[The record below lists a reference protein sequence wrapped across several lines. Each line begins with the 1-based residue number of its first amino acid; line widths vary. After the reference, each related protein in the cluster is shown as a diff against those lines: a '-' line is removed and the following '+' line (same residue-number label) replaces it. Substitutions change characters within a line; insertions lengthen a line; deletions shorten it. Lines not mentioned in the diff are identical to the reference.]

1 MLPPLGKSRLCDA
14 RSMKTRLLALLLAVL
29 GSTALMARGQFTNG
43 QAATYVLGQSSFT
56 ASDSNPTSLH
66 YWGAQ
71 DIAIDTRTGK
81 AFVIDIYAS
90 RILRYANIDALAMGA
105 APEAVLGQTSLDVG
119 GSGTSASQMNSPG
132 GLALDSSGRLWVADT
147 GNNRVLRFD
156 NALSKSNG
164 TDADGV
170 LGQSNFTSSGTA
182 STQSGMSGPA
192 AVCVDYTGTLWVAD
206 TANNRILRFANAALK
221 SNGANAD
228 GVLGQ
233 TDFTNNSITIPAT
246 ASGMNQPSG
255 LCTDLSGHLWVAD
268 TNDARVLR
276 FDNAATEADSD
287 GAPADHVLGQLSLSG
302 GSSGTTAQL
311 LSSPVNIDID
321 STGLLAVSD
330 KNNKRCLLWANAA
343 SLGDGASASFV
354 LGQTSFN
361 VQGQGGLTANQFGDP
376 RSARFDAAGRLW
388 IVDGSARRVLR
399 FDRSP
404 MLGGSFQPQILTTRD
419 RRSVTFTIANAGPLP
434 AQFKLSTK
442 VKTLGH
448 GKVRTRWLL
457 DGANVTRSFRS
468 GAVATRVLSQGEST
482 ILVCKPTRLHGSI
495 GPLRLKVRVDAA
507 SKNYPSITASAA
519 TTLKQ

>member
-1 MLPPLGKSRLCDA
+1 MKIRLP
-14 RSMKTRLLALLLAVL
+14 ALL
-29 GSTALMARGQFTNG
+29 MAIGFCTVSARAQFTNG

-71 DIAIDTRTGK
+71 DVAIDAHTGK

-90 RILRYANIDALAMGA
+90 RILRYSDVDALAIGA

-119 GSGTSASQMNSPG
+119 GSGISASQMNTPSG
-132 GLALDSSGRLWVADT
+132 IALDSSGKLWVADT

-156 NALSKSNG
+156 NALVKPDG
-164 TDADGV
+164 AAADGV
-170 LGQSNFTSSGTA
+170 LGQADFVSSTAA

-192 AVCVDYTGTLWVAD
+192 AVCVDYAGTLWVAD
-206 TANNRILRFANAALK
+206 TTNNRVLRFANAATK
-221 SNGANAD
+221 ANGANAD

-233 TDFTNNSITIPAT
+233 PNFTNNAVTLPAT
-246 ASGMNQPSG
+246 ASCMNQPSG
-255 LCTDLSGHLWVAD
+255 LCADSSGHLWVAD

-276 FDNAATEADSD
+276 FDNASTEADSD
-287 GAPADHVLGQLSLSG
+287 GAPADHVLGQPSLTG
-302 GSSGTTAQL
+302 GSSGTSAQL

-343 SLGDGASASFV
+343 SLGDGADASFV

-361 VQGQGGLTANQFGDP
+361 VQGQGGVTASQFGDP

-399 FDRSP
+399 FDRSR
-404 MLGGSFQPQILTTRD
+404 MLGNSFQPQILTSRD
-419 RRSVTFTIANAGPLP
+419 KRSITFTISNAGPLP
-434 AQFKLSTK
+434 AQFTLSTK
-442 VKTLGH
+442 VNTLGH
-448 GKVRTRWLL
+448 GKVRDRWLL

-468 GAVATRVLSQGEST
+468 GTVTTRALSQDAT
-482 ILVCKPTRLHGSI
+482 TTLVYKAARLHGGGI
-495 GPLRLKVRVDAA
+495 APVRLKVRLAAA
-507 SKNYPSITASAA
+507 SAIYPTLTASTA
-519 TTLKQ
+519 TSLRQ

>member
-1 MLPPLGKSRLCDA
+1 
-14 RSMKTRLLALLLAVL
+14 MKIRPLALLVAL
-29 GSTALMARGQFTNG
+29 GFCMVSARAQFTNG

-71 DIAIDTRTGK
+71 DVAIDTRTGK

-90 RILRYANIDALAMGA
+90 RVLRYSNVDTLAMGG

-119 GSGTSASQMNSPG
+119 GPGTSASQMDGPC

-156 NALSKSNG
+156 NALTKANG
-164 TDADGV
+164 AAADGV
-170 LGQSNFTSSGTA
+170 LGQSDFINSAPA

-192 AVCVDYTGTLWVAD
+192 AVCVDYAGTLWVAD
-206 TANNRILRFANAALK
+206 ATNNRVLRFASAALK
-221 SNGANAD
+221 ANGANAD

-233 TDFTNNSITIPAT
+233 PSFTSNSITIPAT

-255 LCTDLSGHLWVAD
+255 LCADSSGHLWVAD

-287 GAPADHVLGQLSLSG
+287 GAPADHVLGQTSLAA

-311 LSSPVNIDID
+311 LSSPMNIDID

-343 SLGDGASASFV
+343 SLGDGASATFV
-354 LGQTSFN
+354 LGQTSFD
-361 VQGQGGLTANQFGDP
+361 VQGQGGLTANQIGDP

-399 FDRSP
+399 FARSR
-404 MLGGSFQPQILTTRD
+404 MLANSFQPQILTSRD
-419 RRSVTFTIANAGPLP
+419 KRSVTFTIANGGPLP
-434 AQFKLSTK
+434 AQFTLSTK
-442 VKTLGH
+442 VKMH
-448 GKVRTRWLL
+448 GDGRVRARWLL
-457 DGANVTRSFRS
+457 DGANVTRSFRT
-468 GAVATRVLSQGEST
+468 GTVTTRTLSQGDT
-482 ILVCKPTRLHGSI
+482 TTLVYKPARLHGSGT
-495 GPLRLKVRVDAA
+495 GPLRLKIRLAAA
-507 SKNYPSITASAA
+507 STNYPTLTAAAA
-519 TTLKQ
+519 TSLRQ